1 MFSDPTKIIQ
11 SLERFQIVTYLHLS
25 CNGLLVYDYLL
36 TFADEVRYVYGAPWT
51 LGRILFY
58 LTRYPVFVDTAL
70 TLHHQ
75 VGYSLSVQECITLF
89 KITGWM
95 IIIGIVIAEVIMTLR
110 VWALWGRTRN
120 FGIFLSILSVA
131 TIAGGG
137 VAFFMFHSS
146 QAFIAMDDINPVI
159 PGCFPDDGNNVVFVS
174 FTVLMG
180 YESVIF
186 ILTLIKAIQHCELQF
201 SLGSHHTLY
210 LPPFSTETNHFHNM
224 TTVRHGS
231 NSFITA
237 FFQDGIVYFAA
248 LLVVSFANVI
258 ILLTEPNEYAN
269 LLTSI
274 QRALHSILS
283 ARILLRL
290 RQESERTRNVPDAPT
305 EIGPVG
311 QLVFARSQASHAEES
326 TGISTESQASHPRGR
341 PWDLDDGSWFGNG
354 TVSKAGGETDY
365 A

>member
-1 MFSDPTKIIQ
+1 MLSDPTKIIQ
-11 SLERFQIVTYLHLS
+11 SLGRFQIVTYLHLS
-25 CNGLLVYDYLL
+25 CNSLLVYDYLL
-36 TFADEVRYVYGAPWT
+36 TFADEVRYVYGAPWNF
-51 LGRILFY
+51 GKILFY
-58 LTRYPVFVDTAL
+58 FTRYPVFVDTAL

-120 FGIFLSILSVA
+120 FAIFLSILSVA
-131 TIAGGG
+131 TVAGGG
-137 VAFFMFHSS
+137 VAFFKFHSS
-146 QAFIAMDDINPVI
+146 QSFIAMDDINSAI

-180 YESVIF
+180 YETIIF
-186 ILTLIKAIQHCELQF
+186 ILTLIKAIQHF
-201 SLGSHHTLY
+201 
-210 LPPFSTETNHFHNM
+210 
-224 TTVRHGS
+224 
-231 NSFITA
+231 
-237 FFQDGIVYFAA
+237 
-248 LLVVSFANVI
+248 VSFANVI

-269 LLTSI
+269 MLTSI

-311 QLVFARSQASHAEES
+311 QLVFAQSQASYAEES
-326 TGISTESQASHPRGR
+326 IGVSTESQVSHHRGR

-354 TVSKAGGETDY
+354 TVSKPGADGAY
-365 A
+365 V

>member
-1 MFSDPTKIIQ
+1 MLSDPTKIIQ
-11 SLERFQIVTYLHLS
+11 SLGRFQIVTYLHLS
-25 CNGLLVYDYLL
+25 CNSLLVYDYLL
-36 TFADEVRYVYGAPWT
+36 TFADEVRYVYGAPWNF
-51 LGRILFY
+51 GKILFY
-58 LTRYPVFVDTAL
+58 FTRYPVFVDTAL

-120 FGIFLSILSVA
+120 FAIFLSILSVA
-131 TIAGGG
+131 TVAGGG
-137 VAFFMFHSS
+137 VAFFKFHSS
-146 QAFIAMDDINPVI
+146 QSFIAMDDINPAI

-180 YESVIF
+180 YETIIF
-186 ILTLIKAIQHCELQF
+186 ILTLIKAIQHF
-201 SLGSHHTLY
+201 
-210 LPPFSTETNHFHNM
+210 
-224 TTVRHGS
+224 RHGS
-231 NSFITA
+231 NSFVTT

-248 LLVVSFANVI
+248 LLIVSFANVI

-269 LLTSI
+269 MLTSI

-311 QLVFARSQASHAEES
+311 QLVFAQSQASYAEES
-326 TGISTESQASHPRGR
+326 IGVSTESQVSHHRGR

-354 TVSKAGGETDY
+354 TVSKTGADGAY
-365 A
+365 V